1 MIFEKDN
8 LPMQAINICTNI
20 YYQKST
26 DEIITSR
33 LKNKKVMKDLN
44 IYIGIEMPQIQNV

>member
-8 LPMQAINICTNI
+8 LPMQLI
-20 YYQKST
+20 YVLIFTIKKSAV
-26 DEIITSR
+26 EIIISR

-44 IYIGIEMPQIQNV
+44 IYIEIEMPQIRDV